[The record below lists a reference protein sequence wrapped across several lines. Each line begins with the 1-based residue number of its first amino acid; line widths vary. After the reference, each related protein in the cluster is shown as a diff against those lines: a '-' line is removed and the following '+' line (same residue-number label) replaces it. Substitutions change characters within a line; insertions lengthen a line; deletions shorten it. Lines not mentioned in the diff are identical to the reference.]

1 LDELSKQEE
10 EKLKATMRRETKK
23 RRIQERSQMG
33 GPDASYLEP
42 DYDEEDEDGAISL
55 SAIKRGAVARTAY
68 NSDDSSESDEQY
80 SDDSDPEFGKIQ
92 RRSDRKKQVVEES
105 DDERKFQV

>member
-1 LDELSKQEE
+1 VAISSDPEAKLDELSKQEE

-55 SAIKRGAVARTAY
+55 
-68 NSDDSSESDEQY
+68 
-80 SDDSDPEFGKIQ
+80 
-92 RRSDRKKQVVEES
+92 
-105 DDERKFQV
+105 